1 MNAADLRRRIL
12 NNIGDDAGVMFET
25 ADVYDFCNDAQMDI
39 VRKTEILRTSVQ
51 ITTVAA
57 QSEYSL
63 PVDFI
68 VEKRVTYQGI
78 RMKKTTIEE
87 IDDWLDSKDDAS
99 TAGNPTFYYIV
110 GNKIGFYPTP
120 VGAVN
125 NAIRVTYVKS
135 PTTLANDTDIP
146 EIPVHMHE
154 DIVRY
159 VLSRAHEQS
168 EQYDVAQAI
177 MGDYD
182 KRLGLSKDQA
192 QNQAAATYPVIRDYD
207 LTDTDPA
214 VW

>member
-1 MNAADLRRRIL
+1 MNAADLRRRIQ
-12 NNIGDDAGVMFET
+12 NIMGDDSGIFFET
-25 ADVYDFCNDAQMDI
+25 VDLYDLCNDAQMDI
-39 VRKTEILRTSVQ
+39 VRKTEILRTSAQ
-51 ITTVAA
+51 ISMIAA
-57 QSEYSL
+57 QPEYPL

-87 IDDWLDSKDDAS
+87 IDDWMDAKDDPS
-99 TAGNPTFYYIV
+99 TAGNASFYYIV

-120 VGAVN
+120 VGAVA
-125 NAIRVTYVKS
+125 NAVRVTYVKA
-135 PTTLANDTDIP
+135 PVLLAADVDIP

-154 DIVRY
+154 DIIRY
-159 VLSRAHEQS
+159 VLGRAREQS
-168 EQYDVAQAI
+168 EQFDVAQAI

-192 QNQAAATYPVIRDYD
+192 QSQAAASYPVIRDYD
-207 LTDTDPA
+207 SNDMDTS